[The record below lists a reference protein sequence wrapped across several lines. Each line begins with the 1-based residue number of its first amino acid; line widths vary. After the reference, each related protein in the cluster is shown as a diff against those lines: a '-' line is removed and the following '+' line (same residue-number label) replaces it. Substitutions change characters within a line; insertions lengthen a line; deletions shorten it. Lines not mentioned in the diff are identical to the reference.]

1 MASKTH
7 ESTGVLWE
15 SLWESLILSFLDTV
29 GASNINGAPIAFR
42 DVKFQDAQANT
53 IFVQVLWAIKRGD
66 QLPQGF
72 EPVGLGQMTLCL
84 FRANDNELKPQW
96 VSDAAPHPDY
106 ATKVA
111 FNRSAFPVFLVPG
124 P

>member
-1 MASKTH
+1 MANKTNKNA
-7 ESTGVLWE
+7 GVLWE
-15 SLWESLILSFLDTV
+15 SLWESLTLSFLDTV
-29 GASNINGAPIAFR
+29 GPSDINGAPVAFR

-53 IFVQVLWAIKRGD
+53 FFVQVLQGLKRGD

-72 EPVGLGQMTLCL
+72 EPVTLGQGTLYL
-84 FRANDNELKPQW
+84 FRANDKQLKPQW
-96 VSDAAPHPDY
+96 VLDGVAHPDH

-124 P
+124 